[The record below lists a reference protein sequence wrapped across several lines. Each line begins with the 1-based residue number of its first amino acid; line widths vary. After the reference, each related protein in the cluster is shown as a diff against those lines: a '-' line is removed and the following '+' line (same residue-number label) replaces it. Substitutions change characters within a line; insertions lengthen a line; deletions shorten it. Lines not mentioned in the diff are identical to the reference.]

1 MPGVSDRRS
10 KLTFPASVPAMEFHE
25 FLPTDVKAVGEA
37 EIDLPMQAWGQLD
50 GAARTT
56 KFREAVKSILYA
68 YCIQFF

>member
-1 MPGVSDRRS
+1 
-10 KLTFPASVPAMEFHE
+10 MEFHE